1 MGPESIPE
9 SNWIIV
15 TPVYLSPAR
24 IVDDT
29 GEAPLY
35 LGKSEGWRLIQPCR
49 KALSTS
55 GGNKIPYAAT
65 TAISASV
72 SYTHL
77 TLPTLLLV

>member
-1 MGPESIPE
+1 MVNLSQNSSPWSFIFSCDNMGPESIPE

-35 LGKSEGWRLIQPCR
+35 LGKSEGWRLIP
-49 KALSTS
+49 
-55 GGNKIPYAAT
+55 
-65 TAISASV
+65 V

-77 TLPTLLLV
+77 RAHET